1 MWEEVDRSQKLWMLF
16 HPAKLGPK
24 ATKESRTL
32 SIQWD
37 SGGTQKKR
45 DVYGSGIKEKK
56 QEAAPE

>member
-1 MWEEVDRSQKLWMLF
+1 MLF